1 MAEVIDELKFD
12 WYKVLGCNSESS
24 KSSIEKAARKLFL
37 KYHPDKT
44 SDPDA
49 PALFLQV
56 QKAKEILLDD
66 TKRKAIDDAKVVA
79 TKRQDYDNE
88 RSKNMDVRR
97 KRMRDDLEEILK
109 KGGKGSGPS
118 SQATTTQSG
127 DAIRKKNHAADV
139 DKLRKEGASLRA
151 ASARDTQAK
160 NAQRAYNLASE
171 TNKDLGNANCLI
183 KVKWKRSKQSNS
195 DESLA
200 LLFKK
205 FGDVEAV
212 TLTGDKGNSATLLFS
227 NEESANSAV
236 AEYAAST
243 EYRVTIPAK
252 DALNN
257 KKRADIFTHVYSTSS
272 AAPKA
277 YTGAEL
283 FGDAQNK
290 DQDSDL
296 MKQIRR
302 AVERDELIRKLQGEP
317 SAAESLNPSSNAFL
331 FVNNVAGT
339 NPSNIEVNF
348 PQTSEASKKAP
359 FTSMETTTA
368 PSLATKEADVL
379 KRMMEAA
386 LLKKKKKAE
395 AAVEAAAAAAAAPI
409 VV

>member
-1 MAEVIDELKFD
+1 MTEVIDELKFD
-12 WYKVLGCNSESS
+12 WYKILGCNSESS
-24 KSSIEKAARKLFL
+24 KSGIEKAARKLFL

-44 SDPDA
+44 NDPDA

-88 RSKNMDVRR
+88 RSNNMDVRR

-109 KGGKGSGPS
+109 KGGKGSGS
-118 SQATTTQSG
+118 LSQATTAPTG
-127 DAIRKKNHAADV
+127 DAIRKTNHAADV
-139 DKLRKEGASLRA
+139 DKLRKEGASLRE
-151 ASARDTQAK
+151 ASARETQAK
-160 NAQRAYNLASE
+160 DAQRAYNLAAE
-171 TNKDLGNANCLI
+171 TNRDVGADNCLI
-183 KVKWKRSKQSNS
+183 KIKWKRSKQSHS

-205 FGDVEAV
+205 FGDVEVV
-212 TLTGDKGNSATLLFS
+212 TIIGDKGNSATLLFS
-227 NEESANSAV
+227 NEESASSAV

-243 EYRVTIPAK
+243 EYRVSIPAK
-252 DALNN
+252 DAVNS
-257 KKRADIFTHVYSTSS
+257 KRRADIFTHVYTTNS

-283 FGDAQNK
+283 FGDAQNNG
-290 DQDSDL
+290 QESDL
-296 MKQIRR
+296 MKQIKR

-317 SAAESLNPSSNAFL
+317 SAAEHLNPTISGIFFS
-331 FVNNVAGT
+331 NNVADA
-339 NPSNIEVNF
+339 NPSNIEANI
-348 PQTSEASKKAP
+348 PQTSDSSKKSP
-359 FTSMETTTA
+359 FTSVESVTA

-395 AAVEAAAAAAAAPI
+395 AASLPTVYHL
-409 VV
+409 

>member
-1 MAEVIDELKFD
+1 MTEVIDELKFD
-12 WYKVLGCNSESS
+12 WYKILGCNSESS

-44 SDPDA
+44 NDPDA

-109 KGGKGSGPS
+109 KGGKGSGS
-118 SQATTTQSG
+118 LSQATTAPTG

-139 DKLRKEGASLRA
+139 DKLRKEGASLRE
-151 ASARDTQAK
+151 ASARDAQAK
-160 NAQRAYNLASE
+160 DAQRAYNLASE
-171 TNKDLGNANCLI
+171 TNRDVGADNCLI
-183 KVKWKRSKQSNS
+183 KIKWKRSKQSHS

-205 FGDVEAV
+205 FGDVEV
-212 TLTGDKGNSATLLFS
+212 VNIIGDKGNSATLLFS
-227 NEESANSAV
+227 NEESASSAV
-236 AEYAAST
+236 SEYAAST
-243 EYRVTIPAK
+243 EYRVSIPAK
-252 DALNN
+252 DAVNS
-257 KKRADIFTHVYSTSS
+257 KRKADIFTHVYTTNS
-272 AAPKA
+272 AAPKV

-283 FGDAQNK
+283 FGDAQNNG
-290 DQDSDL
+290 QESDL
-296 MKQIRR
+296 MKQIKR

-317 SAAESLNPSSNAFL
+317 SAAEQLNSTNSGIL
-331 FVNNVAGT
+331 FPNNVAGA
-339 NPSNIEVNF
+339 NPSNIEANI
-348 PQTSEASKKAP
+348 PQTSDSSKKSP
-359 FTSMETTTA
+359 LTSVQSVTA

-395 AAVEAAAAAAAAPI
+395 AAAVPI
-409 VV
+409 V

>member
-1 MAEVIDELKFD
+1 MDELKFD

-97 KRMRDDLEEILK
+97 KRMRDDLEEVLK

-118 SQATTTQSG
+118 SQATTTQSD
-127 DAIRKKNHAADV
+127 DAIRKKNQAVDV

-160 NAQRAYNLASE
+160 NAQRASNLASE
-171 TNKDLGNANCLI
+171 TNKHLGNANCLI
-183 KVKWKRSKQSNS
+183 KIKWKRSKQSNS

-205 FGDVEAV
+205 FGDVEGV

-272 AAPKA
+272 AALKT

-302 AVERDELIRKLQGEP
+302 AVERDELIRKLQGKP
-317 SAAESLNPSSNAFL
+317 SAAESLNPSSNRFS

-339 NPSNIEVNF
+339 NPSNIEVTF
-348 PQTSEASKKAP
+348 PEASEASKKAL
-359 FTSMETTTA
+359 FTSTETTTA

-395 AAVEAAAAAAAAPI
+395 AAVEAAAAQI

>member
-1 MAEVIDELKFD
+1 MTEVIDELKFD
-12 WYKVLGCNSESS
+12 WYKILGCNSESS
-24 KSSIEKAARKLFL
+24 KSTIEKAARKLFL

-109 KGGKGSGPS
+109 KGGKGSGS
-118 SQATTTQSG
+118 LSQATTAPTG
-127 DAIRKKNHAADV
+127 DAIRKMNHAADV
-139 DKLRKEGASLRA
+139 DKLRKEGASLRE
-151 ASARDTQAK
+151 ASARDTQAEH
-160 NAQRAYNLASE
+160 AQRAYNLASE
-171 TNKDLGNANCLI
+171 KNKDVGADNCLI
-183 KVKWKRSKQSNS
+183 KIKWKRSKQSHS

-205 FGDVEAV
+205 FGDVEVV
-212 TLTGDKGNSATLLFS
+212 TIIGDKGNSATLSFS
-227 NEESANSAV
+227 NEESASSAV

-243 EYRVTIPAK
+243 EYRVSIPAK
-252 DALNN
+252 DAVNS
-257 KKRADIFTHVYSTSS
+257 KRRADIFTHVYTTNS

-283 FGDAQNK
+283 FGDAQNNG
-290 DQDSDL
+290 QESDL
-296 MKQIRR
+296 MKQIKR
-302 AVERDELIRKLQGEP
+302 AVERDELIRKHQGEP
-317 SAAESLNPSSNAFL
+317 SAAQYLNPNNSGTAFP
-331 FVNNVAGT
+331 NNMAGA
-339 NPSNIEVNF
+339 NPSNIEANI
-348 PQTSEASKKAP
+348 PQTSDSSKKSP
-359 FTSMETTTA
+359 FTTVESVTA

-386 LLKKKKKAE
+386 SLKKKKKAE
-395 AAVEAAAAAAAAPI
+395 AASAPT
-409 VV
+409 V